1 MAEATLVLSLV
12 LEGRG
17 LCLHRQ
23 GCAIV
28 DRVDI
33 RLDSAGISGL
43 VGANGAGK
51 TSLVSLLAGLIAP
64 DAGVRRIISAG
75 GGSAGGA
82 GRGSAG
88 GAGVGAGEARIGL
101 MMQKPV
107 IMRRSVYGN
116 CDYVLKALGVGRAAR
131 RARIAEGLAMV
142 RLDHRARD
150 DARLLSAGEQQRLA
164 LARVLISEPAVLLC
178 DEATSSLDPPSR
190 RLIEN
195 IVADKAAQGLPVLW
209 VTHNLAQLKRLGG
222 RSGGRVFFMHQGRLA
237 PPQDIEA
244 FFDAPASKEAR
255 AFLAYESV

>member
-1 MAEATLVLSLV
+1 MVEARLI

-17 LCLHRQ
+17 LCLYRH

-28 DRVDI
+28 EQVDI
-33 RLDSAGISGL
+33 RLDAGGISGL

-64 DAGVRRIISAG
+64 DSGVRRIT
-75 GGSAGGA
+75 GSGGA
-82 GRGSAG
+82 
-88 GAGVGAGEARIGL
+88 EARIGL

-116 CDYVLKALGVGRAAR
+116 CDYVLKALGVEKAVR
-131 RARIAEGLAMV
+131 RARIAEGLALV
-142 RLDHRARD
+142 RLDQRARD

-164 LARVLISEPAVLLC
+164 LAQMLIAEPAVLLC

-190 RLIEN
+190 RLIEK
-195 IVADKAAQGLPVLW
+195 IVADKAAEGLPVLW

-222 RSGGRVFFMHQGRLA
+222 RVFFMHQGRLA
-237 PPQDIEA
+237 PPQDIDA
-244 FFDAPASKEAR
+244 FFNAPASKEAR
-255 AFLAYESV
+255 AFLAYERV

>member
-1 MAEATLVLSLV
+1 MAEARLI

-17 LCLHRQ
+17 LCLYRH

-28 DRVDI
+28 EQVDI
-33 RLDSAGISGL
+33 RLDAGGISGL

-64 DAGVRRIISAG
+64 DSGVRRIIG
-75 GGSAGGA
+75 GCADN
-82 GRGSAG
+82 
-88 GAGVGAGEARIGL
+88 ARIGL

-116 CDYVLKALGVGRAAR
+116 CDYVLKALGVEKAVR
-131 RARIAEGLAMV
+131 RVRIAEGLALV
-142 RLDHRARD
+142 RLDQRARD

-164 LARVLISEPAVLLC
+164 LAQMLIAEPAVLLC

-190 RLIEN
+190 RLIEK
-195 IVADKAAQGLPVLW
+195 IVADKAATGLPVLW
-209 VTHNLAQLKRLGG
+209 VTHNLAQLKRFGGQLGG
-222 RSGGRVFFMHQGRLA
+222 RGGGRVFFMHQGRLA

-244 FFDAPASKEAR
+244 FFNAPASKEAR
-255 AFLAYESV
+255 EFLAYERI

>member
-1 MAEATLVLSLV
+1 MAEARLI

-17 LCLHRQ
+17 LCLHRH

-28 DRVDI
+28 EQVDI
-33 RLDSAGISGL
+33 RLDAGGISGL

-64 DAGVRRIISAG
+64 DSGVRRITNAG
-75 GGSAGGA
+75 
-82 GRGSAG
+82 
-88 GAGVGAGEARIGL
+88 GAGEARIGL

-116 CDYVLKALGVGRAAR
+116 CDYVLKALGVEKAVR
-131 RARIAEGLAMV
+131 RVRIAEGLALV
-142 RLDHRARD
+142 RLDQRARD

-164 LARVLISEPAVLLC
+164 LAQMLIAEPAVLLC

-190 RLIEN
+190 RLIEK
-195 IVADKAAQGLPVLW
+195 IVADKAAEGLPVLW
-209 VTHNLAQLKRLGG
+209 VTHNLAQLKRFGG
-222 RSGGRVFFMHQGRLA
+222 RGGGRVFFMHQGRLA
-237 PPQDIEA
+237 PPQDIDA

-255 AFLAYESV
+255 EFLAYERA

>member
-1 MAEATLVLSLV
+1 MAEARLI

-23 GCAIV
+23 SRAIV

-33 RLDSAGISGL
+33 RIDAGGISGL

-64 DAGVRRIISAG
+64 DSGVRRIT
-75 GGSAGGA
+75 GA
-82 GRGSAG
+82 GC
-88 GAGVGAGEARIGL
+88 VEGAGEARIGL

-116 CDYVLKALGVGRAAR
+116 CDYVLKALGVEKAVR
-131 RARIAEGLAMV
+131 RARIADGLALV
-142 RLDHRARD
+142 RLDQRARD

-164 LARVLISEPAVLLC
+164 LAQMLIAEPAVLLC

-190 RLIEN
+190 RLIEK
-195 IVADKAAQGLPVLW
+195 IVADKAATGLPVLW
-209 VTHNLAQLKRLGG
+209 VTHNLAQLKRFGG
-222 RSGGRVFFMHQGRLA
+222 RGGGRVFFMHQGRLA

-244 FFDAPASKEAR
+244 FFTAPASKEAR
-255 AFLAYESV
+255 AFLAYERI